1 MEEQD
6 VVAPWK
12 LLQDESV
19 ISHPALIV
27 LKDSSCLFS
36 QANCFVYYMSCYILQ
51 TIHLP
56 LDMHFMPL

>member
-6 VVAPWK
+6 GVATWK
-12 LLQDESV
+12 LLRDESM

-36 QANCFVYYMSCYILQ
+36 QANRFVYYMSCYISQ
-51 TIHLP
+51 TIHLA